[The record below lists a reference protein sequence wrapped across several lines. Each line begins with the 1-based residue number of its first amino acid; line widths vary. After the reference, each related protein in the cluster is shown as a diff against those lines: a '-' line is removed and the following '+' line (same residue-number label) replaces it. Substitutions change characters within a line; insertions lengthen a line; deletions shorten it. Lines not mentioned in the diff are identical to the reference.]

1 MIPKVL
7 LLLQREMEV
16 IEFLLKLKWRKMK
29 NLPFTM
35 WYYPQAVTIGERVF
49 MGGGRASSPLER
61 ETLMIYHVQL
71 DKWNTLQCGVM
82 WSALAVWKNKLLLV
96 GGRDVR
102 TNKRIKT
109 LKVLNETQD
118 SQSWSFP
125 FPSMPDV
132 RDGAT
137 AIVHDDRWVVVVGGY
152 RDVDDGEAASVEILD
167 TSLKQWHISASL
179 PQPCGL
185 ISAAV
190 VDNTIVLLGG
200 FSGNRASCRVL
211 SANLD
216 DLISFH
222 SCSTCTAMQSPWKPM
237 PNVPLS
243 FSTALSL
250 KGTLLAVGGRDV
262 TQHCEVKSIYL
273 YKTHTK
279 SWIKVGELPTERWQ
293 CACTVLPT
301 GELFIAGNGN
311 MIQKQVDLAIMI

>member
-1 MIPKVL
+1 MFLQTEPKV
-7 LLLQREMEV
+7 
-16 IEFLLKLKWRKMK
+16 IEIPLKLKWRKMK
-29 NLPFTM
+29 DLPFTM
-35 WYYPQAVTIGERVF
+35 WYYPQAVAIGEKVF

-61 ETLMIYHVQL
+61 EILMIYHVQL
-71 DKWNTLQCGVM
+71 DKWDTLPCGIM
-82 WSALAVWKNKLLLV
+82 WSALAVWKNQLLLV

-109 LKVLNETQD
+109 LKVLDETQD
-118 SQSWSFP
+118 SQGWSFP
-125 FPSMPDV
+125 FPSMPDA

-152 RDVDDGEAASVEILD
+152 CDVEDSEVPRVEILD
-167 TSLKQWHISASL
+167 TSLKQWHTSAPL

-190 VDNTIVLLGG
+190 VGNMLMLLGG
-200 FSGNRASCRVL
+200 FSGHRSSCRVL
-211 SANLD
+211 SADLD

-222 SCSTCTAMQSPWKPM
+222 SHSTCTAMQSPWKPI
-237 PNVPLS
+237 PNAPSS

-250 KGTLLAVGGRDV
+250 KGALLAVGGREV
-262 TQHCEVKSIYL
+262 TQHCEMKSIHL
-273 YKTHTK
+273 YQPHTK

-301 GELFIAGNGN
+301 GELFIAGNGD
-311 MIQKQVDLAIMI
+311 MVQKQVDLAIMI